1 IPSLPVRPSGLPAFQ
16 RCVLDPQRQAAP
28 PPQARLVGRPVPH
41 LERHLRDVVTAIG
54 VVFVRHREQLEPERE
69 EHPTIPGPAECTN
82 AHQRP
87 GRPHA
92 RVVSFRLTPNRVLSV
107 WITIATSTG
116 FRNTPDIPISCSPIE
131 PISASLAVLT
141 IK

>member
-1 IPSLPVRPSGLPAFQ
+1 PVRPSGLPAFQ

-82 AHQRP
+82 AVPRP
-87 GRPHA
+87 SSPSPLRSTQKASSRRNFTPARPD
-92 RVVSFRLTPNRVLSV
+92 SP
-107 WITIATSTG
+107 ATSLRDFLSGAYSGQQALKAGPADTG
-116 FRNTPDIPISCSPIE
+116 S
-131 PISASLAVLT
+131 
-141 IK
+141 